1 MDFTYSEEQKMIQQL
16 AREIAREKVAPRAAE
31 IDEKEEFPHDLMQI
45 FMEQGLIGLIYPEE
59 YGGSA
64 AGTLAYMLVIEEIA
78 QVCASTA
85 TVYAGQGLGSYPIL
99 LTGNKAQKDQYLP
112 DIASGAKLCAFALTE
127 PNAGSDAAA
136 IQTTAVLKNG
146 HYILN
151 GTKQWI
157 TSGDVAE
164 VLVVFAMTDKTKG
177 VKGISTF
184 IIEKSYPGF
193 SVGKK
198 ERKMGIR
205 GSSTVELN
213 FDNCSVPAGNL
224 LGQEGDGFKI
234 AMQTLDRARP
244 SVGAIAVGIAQ
255 GAFDVALEY
264 GKQRVQFGQPIVNFQ
279 GIQFMLADMATQI
292 QMARLGVHQV
302 AWLIESGAKNY
313 TKESAMCKL
322 YASDICMQ
330 VTTDSLQ
337 IMGGNGYSREYPLE
351 RMMRDAKITQIFEGT
366 NQIQRIVIANQ
377 LIKGSK

>member
-64 AGTLAYMLVIEEIA
+64 AGALAYMLVIEEIA

-99 LTGNKAQKDQYLP
+99 LAGNKEQKAKYLP
-112 DIASGAKLCAFALTE
+112 DIACGAKLCAFALTE

-151 GTKQWI
+151 GNKQWI